1 MIYRDVGTNTKKMTE
16 QTYNQEEVQELFD
29 VVFKLSAKDIN
40 DKLIKVRN
48 RPEIAKRRWFWELLQ
63 NAKDSVKKHEQVDIR
78 LTLSKN
84 DKGIPYIAFSHN
96 GNPFK
101 YEDAK
106 NLIFPYS
113 DKDEEEDSDKSGR
126 FGTGFLATHI
136 LSPRIHVKGV
146 YLKDNKAFDF
156 KFILDRSVNGKSEL
170 AESISKTWQSFRNN
184 SAENSEYLYEKTKFD
199 TYFIYPLDSDSL
211 TIAQESIVDFQ
222 TSLPFALTFIP
233 KISSVHIENKIN
245 NKSTRYS
252 IPSDRTKLLTNN
264 IKETVVLKQEL
275 LPVEKTDEISI
286 YSCFDDDTN
295 VSIEV
300 IKEWGMF

>member
-1 MIYRDVGTNTKKMTE
+1 MTE

-63 NAKDSVKKHEQVDIR
+63 NAKDSVKKHEQVDIH

-84 DKGIPYIAFSHN
+84 EKGIPYIAFSHN

-113 DKDEEEDSDKSGR
+113 DKDEEEDSDKSGM

-146 YLKDNKAFDF
+146 YLKDSKAFEAY
-156 KFILDRSVNGKSEL
+156 GKENTQERHRHRYEFNNTYL
-170 AESISKTWQSFRNN
+170 EQFEKAGNPPSIIV
-184 SAENSEYLYEKTKFD
+184 SAELLR
-199 TYFIYPLDSDSL
+199 PLIE
-211 TIAQESIVDFQ
+211 IAFV
-222 TSLPFALTFIP
+222 TFICSER
-233 KISSVHIENKIN
+233 K
-245 NKSTRYS
+245 
-252 IPSDRTKLLTNN
+252 
-264 IKETVVLKQEL
+264 
-275 LPVEKTDEISI
+275 
-286 YSCFDDDTN
+286 
-295 VSIEV
+295 
-300 IKEWGMF
+300 